1 MSKKKTSGQMTENVN
16 IQGDTEIL
24 LMDDDDCELNFDED
38 TGNGND
44 NAEFEHEEDTGN
56 DNGDAEFEHEEDDPF
71 TDDDDA
77 EERIQNLNFGE
88 LRAVNDLSREMISR
102 MNELRNKYLDY
113 IELKVSEFSDENDD
127 DFVRTEMIATLD
139 KIDVYSCLDRAD
151 SIIRLIRTIVDST
164 TQVG

>member
-77 EERIQNLNFGE
+77 FLITVLNALENGDIPDYDCKNAHSAMKNVEPLSILNALKKYIPQEHLYNKLPMNKNFSGPKEVILSEYLIGE
-88 LRAVNDLSREMISR
+88 
-102 MNELRNKYLDY
+102 
-113 IELKVSEFSDENDD
+113 
-127 DFVRTEMIATLD
+127 
-139 KIDVYSCLDRAD
+139 
-151 SIIRLIRTIVDST
+151 
-164 TQVG
+164 